1 MYMPSTF
8 RIRLVYMMSTSVDYR
23 KTGLR
28 KTGDQER
35 GAAVPQIEFVIN
47 ADHAEAINGKLY
59 LQGAGWTD
67 IVQPLGLGGQPGIV
81 HMGLAVSILIGWN
94 ETNRR
99 FPLTLTVTHEDGD
112 ELTRVNAQVEAGRA
126 PGIAVGSDIRSV
138 LAIGAEIQF
147 PKPGGYTLRAT
158 LDDQERSV
166 TFRVHRQAIP
176 AAPPAAA

>member
-1 MYMPSTF
+1 M
-8 RIRLVYMMSTSVDYR
+8 
-23 KTGLR
+23 TGGE
-28 KTGDQER
+28 KK

-67 IVQPLGLGGQPGIV
+67 IVQPLGPGAQPGIV

-99 FPLTLTVTHEDGD
+99 FPLTLTVTHEDGE
-112 ELTRVNAQVEAGRA
+112 ELTRVDAQVEAGRP
-126 PGIAVGSDIRSV
+126 PGIPVGSDIRSV

-147 PKPGGYTLRAT
+147 PKPGGYTLTAT
-158 LDDQERSV
+158 LDDQTRSV
-166 TFRVHRQAIP
+166 AFRVRQQAIL